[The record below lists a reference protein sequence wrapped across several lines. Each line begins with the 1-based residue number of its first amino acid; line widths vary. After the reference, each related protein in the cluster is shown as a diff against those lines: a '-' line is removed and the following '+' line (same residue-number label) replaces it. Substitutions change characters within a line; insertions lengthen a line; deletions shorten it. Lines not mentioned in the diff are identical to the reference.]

1 MNLPNDTILIVD
13 DDPDILLAADMVLK
27 QEFAQVLTESDPANL
42 EALLAR
48 EDIDVVLLDM
58 NFVAGVTTGQEGLDW
73 LARIKTWAPATNIIL
88 MTAYGGVDLAIR
100 GIKAGASDFVV
111 KPWDNARLIATV
123 NAALRHSHS
132 TREVQQL
139 KTRQALVN
147 RFIDQD
153 RHQIIGESE
162 ALGEVLATIEKVAA
176 TDANVLIL
184 GENGTGKELVARALH
199 SQSQRSDQAFVSID
213 IGAIAESLFESEL
226 FGHTRGAFTDA
237 KTDRPG
243 RFEVASGGTL
253 FLDEIGNLNV
263 QMQAKLLGVLETRS
277 LTRLGSDRPVNVD
290 VRLVSATNM
299 PLYDMVEDF
308 QFRQDLLYRLNTVEI
323 RLPSLRERKTD
334 IPVLAEHFMA
344 QFSRKYNKPGLTLA
358 QSSLRK
364 LQDYHWPGNI
374 RELQH
379 AIERAVIMAE
389 SDTLEADNF
398 VLEKP
403 ASRTAID
410 ANLNLEQVEKDTI
423 KKALIKYQGNLSKAA
438 TELGLGRSTLYR
450 KMNKYGL

>member
-13 DDPDILLAADMVLK
+13 DDPDVLLAAQMVLK
-27 QEFAQVLTESDPANL
+27 QEFARVLTESDPANL

-48 EDIDVVLLDM
+48 EEIDVVLLDM

-73 LARIKTWAPATNIIL
+73 LGRIKTWAPATNIIL

-123 NAALRHSHS
+123 NSALRYSRS

-147 RFIDQD
+147 RFVDQD

-162 ALGEVLATIEKVAA
+162 ALAEVLASIEKVAA

-323 RLPSLRERKTD
+323 RLPPLRERKTD

-344 QFSRKYNKPGLTLA
+344 QFCRKYNKPGLTLA
-358 QSSLRK
+358 QSSLKK

-389 SDTLEADNF
+389 SNTLEADNF

-403 ASRTAID
+403 ASRTTVD
-410 ANLNLEQVEKDTI
+410 ANLNLEQVEKETI